1 MESLA
6 VTLKGNGVGGAERR
20 VPTGS
25 GWVPL
30 PSQQLE
36 VKDLKAGR
44 SQVLL
49 MAMPPAGRV
58 A

>member
-6 VTLKGNGVGGAERR
+6 MTLKGDGVGGAERR
-20 VPTGS
+20 MPTGS
-25 GWVPL
+25 GWVSL

-49 MAMPPAGRV
+49 MVMPPAGRV